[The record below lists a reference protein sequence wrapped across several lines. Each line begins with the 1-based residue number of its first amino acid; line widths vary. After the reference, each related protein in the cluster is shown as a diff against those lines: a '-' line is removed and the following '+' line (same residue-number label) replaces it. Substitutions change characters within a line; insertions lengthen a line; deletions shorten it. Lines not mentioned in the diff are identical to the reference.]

1 MDFEGRLDLTSA
13 VRERDELRRRYEEV
27 VGSETELEAFV
38 DLNAADLRVK
48 ALDRAERKLGAF
60 YTEMERVAVE
70 LGNIRGQ
77 LLSVSAASETERQRE
92 LAAGVRDLREQVG
105 AVAEGMAEVL
115 ESAPGGAPT

>member
-48 ALDRAERKLGAF
+48 ALDRYLTWSEECPLSGVANPAEEEIESYVWA
-60 YTEMERVAVE
+60 
-70 LGNIRGQ
+70 
-77 LLSVSAASETERQRE
+77 
-92 LAAGVRDLREQVG
+92 LR
-105 AVAEGMAEVL
+105 
-115 ESAPGGAPT
+115 